1 MRYYVYKTFT
11 DFDMQFMRRDRE
23 VKDTG
28 NRKGANRRVTERRK
42 SSITQKKGPGYGKL
56 IRLQ

>member
-23 VKDTG
+23 VKDTVS
-28 NRKGANRRVTERRK
+28 RKGANRRVTERRK
-42 SSITQKKGPGYGKL
+42 SSITQRPEYGKL

>member
-23 VKDTG
+23 VKDTVS
-28 NRKGANRRVTERRK
+28 RKGANRRVTERRK
-42 SSITQKKGPGYGKL
+42 SSITQRPEYGKL
-56 IRLQ
+56 IRQ